1 MLELIHFSFTLF
13 TQFLN
18 LLPSSLNST
27 FDLLPFSSHFHV
39 RPVRSCIRFF
49 YKSTHNNNNSSSSSN
64 KNHDNNDNDKR
75 QTREPITLSPLH
87 AIQQNHHRSN
97 PSTPYQ
103 MSAAY
108 LVQRQAAAA
117 ATPTPT
123 TTTGDDDIYYG
134 YGYGY
139 EDDRLVPFWYTR
151 TGLIVKWVVF
161 LSLLVF
167 FTAWVTLGY
176 MHAKKRMQKG
186 LAPLAYHRWLVPR
199 AQLARVDPRY
209 AYPPQTTNPNG
220 PGYYRPGYQA
230 QYDPSYNMQ
239 NMPPPPP
246 MYDPSAPRPP
256 MYEGPDG
263 GSKAAPSQ
271 EYEAPPGPPPAQAQ
285 AQPVGRNDTGS
296 SNPFRL

>member
-1 MLELIHFSFTLF
+1 
-13 TQFLN
+13 
-18 LLPSSLNST
+18 
-27 FDLLPFSSHFHV
+27 
-39 RPVRSCIRFF
+39 
-49 YKSTHNNNNSSSSSN
+49 
-64 KNHDNNDNDKR
+64 
-75 QTREPITLSPLH
+75 
-87 AIQQNHHRSN
+87 
-97 PSTPYQ
+97 

-123 TTTGDDDIYYG
+123 ATTGDDDIYYG

-139 EDDRLVPFWYTR
+139 GDDRLVPFWYTR

-186 LAPLAYHRWLVPR
+186 LPPLAYHRWLVPR

-220 PGYYRPGYQA
+220 TNYYRPGYQA

-256 MYEGPDG
+256 MYEGPEG
-263 GSKAAPSQ
+263 GSKTAPSQ

-285 AQPVGRNDTGS
+285 TPATAAQPVGRNDTGS